1 MRELLKG
8 ALIDLSSSTILEVL
22 LQKQS
27 YLYAKFPKRSF
38 PKFKAVEASQCI
50 CDINKKVHVH
60 VVSLSVEFQTFYQDY
75 RIFSLCT
82 ICVAGA
88 HVHHHVETQLQM
100 TKMEDHLILPLKVM
114 KFSA

>member
-1 MRELLKG
+1 MQELLKG

-50 CDINKKVHVH
+50 CDIDKKVFMLFLCQ
-60 VVSLSVEFQTFYQDY
+60 LSFRHSTKTTGYFP
-75 RIFSLCT
+75 
-82 ICVAGA
+82 CVPYAWLVLMSPIMSK
-88 HVHHHVETQLQM
+88 HNC
-100 TKMEDHLILPLKVM
+100 K
-114 KFSA
+114 